1 MKYLGK
7 IEDEYD
13 VVNKGYVDEA
23 VKAVKDLLAGGSPGQ
38 VLAKNSD
45 TAYDL
50 GWKTLSV
57 PVITRDDNNNLKIR

>member
-7 IEDEYD
+7 IEEAHDI
-13 VVNKGYVDEA
+13 VNKGYVDET
-23 VKAVKDLLAGGSPGQ
+23 VKAVKDLLAGGSSGQ

-45 TAYDL
+45 TAYDF

-57 PVITRDDNNNLKIR
+57 PVITRDASNNLKIR

>member
-7 IEDEYD
+7 IEDEYN
-13 VVNKGYVDEA
+13 VTNKGYVDEV
-23 VKAVKDLLAGGSPGQ
+23 VKAVKDLLAGGSSGQ

-45 TAYDL
+45 TAYDF